1 MKKITAIVWH
11 STAVRLKT
19 AGKELKGIVDAK
31 IYSGR
36 NLDEEKE
43 SFDELCR
50 DIYSSD
56 ILLLNVTSGDSIW
69 DDIFA
74 YIDDKDIKKIYIG
87 ANATEF
93 IKDSETLENSAKC
106 NDYYTFSGTVNLIN
120 LLKYAACLAGD
131 KEIDYEEP
139 VQTPWEGIF
148 HPDDP
153 DKEYESPDDYFK
165 EYPKSDKGVIAIL
178 VARGSK
184 INNDLEPEK
193 EIIKQ
198 IEEKGYS
205 TLPVYTYS
213 WPEPSLGAKGAA
225 WAIKKYMFD
234 ESGKAIPDA
243 LIKMTGFFINGRND
257 SDSKELLKELN
268 CPVFKPVCSYNTT
281 IEEWEESKDGTIK
294 DVGWSIALP

>member
-50 DIYSSD
+50 DIDSSD

-74 YIDDKDIKKIYIG
+74 YIEDKNIKKVYIG

-93 IKDSETLENSAKC
+93 IKDTETLESSAKC
-106 NDYYTFSGTVNLIN
+106 NDYYTFNGSANLTN
-120 LLKYAACLAGD
+120 LLRYAAFLAGD
-131 KEIDYEEP
+131 KDIDYEEP
-139 VQTPWEGIF
+139 VRTPWEGIF

-153 DKEYESPDDYFK
+153 EKEYEECLNKAKASLK
-165 EYPKSDKGVIAIL
+165 A
-178 VARGSK
+178 
-184 INNDLEPEK
+184 LEQAQE
-193 EIIKQ
+193 
-198 IEEKGYS
+198 
-205 TLPVYTYS
+205 
-213 WPEPSLGAKGAA
+213 
-225 WAIKKYMFD
+225 
-234 ESGKAIPDA
+234 
-243 LIKMTGFFINGRND
+243 
-257 SDSKELLKELN
+257 ELL
-268 CPVFKPVCSYNTT
+268 
-281 IEEWEESKDGTIK
+281 
-294 DVGWSIALP
+294 